1 MKDDGFTLLE
11 VITVFSL
18 IGILMVVSMPRISAN
33 FRYMDRIAEGFLG
46 DARFIQMEAMK
57 GSSGKYRIAVN
68 SGTGRYY
75 LKSNTVIIKTVL
87 VKERYKIK
95 YTGTGELYF
104 NADGTPVHPG
114 TFTITDTKTREE
126 KSVTVVP
133 ATGRTIIKE

>member
-1 MKDDGFTLLE
+1 MKNDGFTLLE

-18 IGILMVVSMPRISAN
+18 IGILIALSIPKISAD
-33 FRYMDRIAEGFLG
+33 FRYMDKIAEEFLG

-57 GSSGKYRIAVN
+57 GFAAKYQIAVY

-75 LKSNTVIIKTVL
+75 LKNNTLIIKTVK

-95 YTGTGELYF
+95 YTGEGELYF
-104 NADGTPVHPG
+104 NADGTPINPG
-114 TFTITDTKTREE
+114 TFTITDTKTKEE

>member
-33 FRYMDRIAEGFLG
+33 FRYMDKIAEEFLG

-68 SGTGRYY
+68 SETGRYY
-75 LKSNTVIIKTVL
+75 LKNDTVIIKTVL
-87 VKERYKIK
+87 IKERYKIK
-95 YTGTGELYF
+95 YTGMGELYF
-104 NADGTPVHPG
+104 NADGMPVHPG
-114 TFTITDTKTREE
+114 TFTITDTKTKEE